1 MVIPMKKLV
10 LAIFLCS
17 AGFISTSSLASSC
30 DEYPLNGYC
39 IEVYPAL
46 SAGSYPYFET
56 PIEFAWKPKKEEFS
70 AKYKGVA
77 LSSLFRINEVETY
90 AVTLTQLDFSAKV
103 NPDNI
108 REVSGSVT
116 IMGNIDTFDTNYG
129 PQLLMSAQLEG
140 VWAWT
145 GMPDGSSIIGFNTT
159 NIVCNESLENV
170 FHCAN
175 DPDKVIYFH
184 LDEELNFDQNFKSG
198 GMALTS
204 IPLP

>member
-56 PIEFAWKPKKEEFS
+56 PIEFAWKPKKEEFP

-77 LSSLFRINEVETY
+77 LSSLFRIN
-90 AVTLTQLDFSAKV
+90 V

-170 FHCAN
+170 FHW
-175 DPDKVIYFH
+175 Y
-184 LDEELNFDQNFKSG
+184 LQRQR
-198 GMALTS
+198 
-204 IPLP
+204 